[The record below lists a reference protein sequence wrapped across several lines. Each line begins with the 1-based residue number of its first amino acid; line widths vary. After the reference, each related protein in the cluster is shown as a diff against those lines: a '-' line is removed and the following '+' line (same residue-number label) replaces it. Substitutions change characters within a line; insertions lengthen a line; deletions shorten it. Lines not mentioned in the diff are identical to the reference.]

1 MTTLLGSL
9 RQEWGR
15 AATLTGLILV
25 QALCAIFFIADA
37 VDDIAETVDRGA
49 LHMSLETAAALAL
62 SLGVVVLT
70 LELRRLLDRQQA
82 LEEGMMA
89 ARGAMADMIEA
100 FFERWGLTPAE
111 REVGL
116 FALKGLDNE
125 SIAALRGAAV
135 GTVRAQ
141 TARVYAKAGVS
152 GRAQLMSLFI
162 EELLAEPLSP
172 PAAPTR
178 DRPPTS

>member
-1 MTTLLGSL
+1 MRALFSSL
-9 RQEWGR
+9 RLEWGR
-15 AATLTGLILV
+15 AATLTALILV
-25 QALCAIFFIADA
+25 QALCAIFFIVDA
-37 VDDIAETVDRGA
+37 VEDVVEMTARGT
-49 LHMSLETAAALAL
+49 LHLSLETAAAMAL
-62 SLGVVVLT
+62 SLGVVVLA

-89 ARGAMADMIEA
+89 ARGAMAEMIDA
-100 FFERWGLTPAE
+100 CFLRWGLTPAE

-172 PAAPTR
+172 PAAAKA
-178 DRPPTS
+178 DRTATQ